1 MISKDENIDAVI
13 TWVDGE
19 DPDHRKKRLNA
30 LKDSDDDE
38 INTLPSGADKTRFS
52 NNNEVK
58 YCIRSIIKFAPWI
71 RNIYIITDDQ
81 KPNFLTD
88 EYMERN
94 NIFIIDHKEI
104 FSGYEWALPTFNTRT
119 IVSAMWR
126 IPGLAPRFINFDD
139 DFVLTRK
146 VEVKDFFIEDKI
158 VLQGSW
164 HRIKN
169 YGAIR
174 LRWNKFLSR
183 LTKKL
188 FGITRSMHTLL
199 QVRSAQIAGYS
210 DRYFYVPHVPHPI
223 KKNTLA
229 TFFNKNPE
237 IFEDNIKYP
246 FRSIDQ
252 FSSIILANHLD
263 IKNSKAVLRKKSD
276 YLMVHGEM
284 DPSFLL
290 DQKLKKIRDN
300 KTKFICIQSMEGFRS
315 DQKEKV
321 YKTLDKVLD

>member
-19 DPDHRKKRLNA
+19 DPVHRKKRLSA
-30 LKDSDDDE
+30 LKDSDNGE
-38 INTLPSGADKTRFS
+38 INTLPSGADTTRFS
-52 NNNEVK
+52 DNDEIR
-58 YCIRSIIKFAPWI
+58 YCIKSIIKFASWI

-81 KPNFLTD
+81 RPDFLTD

-94 NIFIIDHKEI
+94 NIYIVDHKEI
-104 FSGYEWALPTFNTRT
+104 FTGYEWALPTFNTRT
-119 IVSAMWR
+119 IVTAMWR

-146 VEVKDFFIEDKI
+146 VEVEDFFVDGKT

-164 HRIKN
+164 HKIKK
-169 YGAIR
+169 YGPLR
-174 LRWNKFLSR
+174 LKWNKFLGR

-199 QVRSAQIAGYS
+199 QVKSAQVAGFS
-210 DRYFYVPHVPHPI
+210 DQYFYVPHVPHPI
-223 KKNTLA
+223 QKDTLA
-229 TFFNKNPE
+229 SFFEENPE
-237 IFEDNIKYP
+237 IFENNIKYP
-246 FRSIDQ
+246 FRSTDQ
-252 FSSIILANHLD
+252 FSAIILANHLD
-263 IKNSKAVLRKKSD
+263 IKYDKAILRKKSE

-290 DQKLKKIRDN
+290 DLKLKKIRDN
-300 KTKFICIQSMEGFRS
+300 KVKFICIQSMEGFKP
-315 DQKEKV
+315 DQRTKV
-321 YKTLDKVLD
+321 YKTLDKILG